1 MKNLTEIEIK
11 QIEKF
16 KKLVHKQ
23 YPGAFLRKVGTGYY
37 TIALEQPDLTIK
49 DILAEMLFFP
59 VHDPVEAWKLAST
72 IVKTSQNLNRTH
84 PDRLEGMEMEDKISR
99 MALRA
104 ARREMSLQK
113 PLNNSD
119 IDIY

>member
-49 DILAEMLFFP
+49 DILAEMLFLP
-59 VHDPVEAWKLAST
+59 VRDPVEAWKLAST

>member
-1 MKNLTEIEIK
+1 MKNLTEIEVK
-11 QIEKF
+11 QVEKF

-23 YPGAFLRKVGTGYY
+23 YPGAFLRKVGSGYY

-49 DILAEMLFFP
+49 DILAEMLFMP
-59 VHDPVEAWKLAST
+59 VRDPIEAWKLAST
-72 IVKTSQNLNRTH
+72 IVKTTQNLNRTH

-99 MALRA
+99 MALRQ